1 MPLLSG
7 VYRQLR
13 STKEG
18 SVVHSSIASIV
29 PTLTQC
35 SEGGTFEVT
44 SPWHMTECTQPV
56 IQATSNTTTP
66 NFQAHFT
73 VMKLHLLME
82 EVVASEGCHNEIGF
96 QSLGVHAYGC
106 NSFLDRIPILF

>member
-13 STKEG
+13 STKE
-18 SVVHSSIASIV
+18 SSDVHSSIASIV

-44 SPWHMTECTQPV
+44 SPWHMTGCTRPL

-66 NFQAHFT
+66 NFQAHL
-73 VMKLHLLME
+73 MKLQLLME

-96 QSLGVHAYGC
+96 QSLGVHVYGC